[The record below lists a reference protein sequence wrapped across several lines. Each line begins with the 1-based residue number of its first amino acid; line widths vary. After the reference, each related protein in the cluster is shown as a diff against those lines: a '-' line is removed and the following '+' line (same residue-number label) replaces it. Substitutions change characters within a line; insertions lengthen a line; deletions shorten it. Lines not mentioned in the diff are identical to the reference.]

1 MTRIQTPSHGFQV
14 YIFQA
19 DAERMRANRSTRWSL
34 FGLWTHSS
42 CPVIQHV
49 RNAEENRGQDVK
61 VKFGIELLG
70 HCVDS
75 SRREGQGYT
84 NQSSQTIDGRKL
96 TIYNHGTR
104 LEPVLTEGSGR
115 QPARNCYIKELPMES
130 PFNLDSSRTTSYR
143 ARHQETNTRPPRQT
157 VEREECH
164 TKEIQW
170 YSTSSGSEKLRRI
183 QDHCRDNLSRKD
195 KVEINRDSSSHD
207 IQLSIEHNRNTF
219 LVDFPSNFP
228 TTQARLSFTNVYN
241 PSAAVDRNDMVKSE
255 KDIMSVIRKYCTCY
269 QCKW

>member
-19 DAERMRANRSTRWSL
+19 DAERMRANRLTRWSL

-70 HCVDS
+70 YCVDS

-84 NQSSQTIDGRKL
+84 NQNSQTIDGRKL

-104 LEPVLTEGSGR
+104 LEEVVVSLLAIVTSKSSQWKVHSTWTAHGLQATGPG
-115 QPARNCYIKELPMES
+115 IKRPTQDLP
-130 PFNLDSSRTTSYR
+130 DKQSR
-143 ARHQETNTRPPRQT
+143 EKNVTR
-157 VEREECH
+157 
-164 TKEIQW
+164 KK
-170 YSTSSGSEKLRRI
+170 SSGTPRVPGAKSCDVFKTTAAT
-183 QDHCRDNLSRKD
+183 
-195 KVEINRDSSSHD
+195 
-207 IQLSIEHNRNTF
+207 TF
-219 LVDFPSNFP
+219 LGK
-228 TTQARLSFTNVYN
+228 TRW
-241 PSAAVDRNDMVKSE
+241 R
-255 KDIMSVIRKYCTCY
+255 
-269 QCKW
+269 